1 MTPTRYIAMISV
13 HNLCFDRVDH
23 IETHHILSNLSFN
36 LSQGEQLALLGDSG
50 SGKTTLLH
58 LLAGLLQPQQGNIL
72 INADDITQ
80 FTAYELAMY
89 RRTIGIIFQ
98 NYQLLPSL
106 NIEDNILFQFR
117 LNEQKNEE
125 QALENITKELGIH
138 HKLRAYPHQLSGG
151 EQQRAAIAR
160 ALIHN
165 PILVLADEPT
175 GNLDQKRSLD
185 VVHMIRELCRD
196 RKVNF
201 VMVTHSEH
209 LAQKMQYVKEL
220 RHGQLYDRN

>member
-1 MTPTRYIAMISV
+1 
-13 HNLCFDRVDH
+13 
-23 IETHHILSNLSFN
+23 
-36 LSQGEQLALLGDSG
+36 
-50 SGKTTLLH
+50 
-58 LLAGLLQPQQGNIL
+58 
-72 INADDITQ
+72 
-80 FTAYELAMY
+80 MY

-117 LNEQKNEE
+117 LNQQKNEE

-138 HKLRAYPHQLSGG
+138 HKLKAYPHQLSGG

-165 PILVLADEPT
+165 PIMVLADEPT

-201 VMVTHSEH
+201 IMVTHSEH
-209 LAQKMQYVKEL
+209 LAQKLQYVKEL
-220 RHGQLYDRN
+220 RHGQLYERN

>member
-1 MTPTRYIAMISV
+1 MISV
-13 HNLCFDRVDH
+13 HNLCFDRVDQA
-23 IETHHILSNLSFN
+23 ETHHILSDLSFN

-58 LLAGLLQPQQGNIL
+58 LLAGLLQPQQGSIL
-72 INADDITQ
+72 INADDITE

-117 LNEQKNEE
+117 LNQQKNEE

-138 HKLRAYPHQLSGG
+138 HKLKAYPHQLSGG

-165 PILVLADEPT
+165 PIMVLADEPT

-209 LAQKMQYVKEL
+209 LAQKLQYVKEL
-220 RHGQLYDRN
+220 RHGQLYERN

>member
-1 MTPTRYIAMISV
+1 MISV
-13 HNLCFDRVDH
+13 HNLCFDRVDQA
-23 IETHHILSNLSFN
+23 ETHHILSDLSFN

-58 LLAGLLQPQQGNIL
+58 LLAGLLQPQQGSIL
-72 INADDITQ
+72 INADDITE

-117 LNEQKNEE
+117 LNQQKNEE

-138 HKLRAYPHQLSGG
+138 HKLKAYPHQLSGG

-165 PILVLADEPT
+165 PIMVLADEPT

-201 VMVTHSEH
+201 IMVTHSEH
-209 LAQKMQYVKEL
+209 LAQKLQYVKEL
-220 RHGQLYDRN
+220 RHGQLYERN

>member
-1 MTPTRYIAMISV
+1 MISV

-23 IETHHILSNLSFN
+23 IETHHILNNLSFN

-80 FTAYELAMY
+80 FTANELALY

-106 NIEDNILFQFR
+106 NIADNILFQFR

-165 PILVLADEPT
+165 PIMVLADEPT

-209 LAQKMQYVKEL
+209 LAQKLQYVKEL

>member
-1 MTPTRYIAMISV
+1 MISV
-13 HNLCFDRVDH
+13 HNLCFDRVDQA
-23 IETHHILSNLSFN
+23 ETHHILSDLSFN

-117 LNEQKNEE
+117 LNQQKNEE

-138 HKLRAYPHQLSGG
+138 HKLKAYPHQLSGG

-165 PILVLADEPT
+165 PIMVLADEPT

-209 LAQKMQYVKEL
+209 LAQKLQYVKEL
-220 RHGQLYDRN
+220 RHGQLYERN